1 VTKRILLDTDILV
14 DFFHNQKYAKD
25 LLTEFLLK
33 GNLYISIL
41 SVAELRTGFTSQQAS
56 LLLPKLYK
64 TVVIVNLSLEIAEL
78 AGKFRFEYRSQGI
91 SLPTVDTLIAA
102 NCQIIAVKGIDGYS
116 TPPVLHNDGYG
127 AQQTVT
133 PDILAFDPQSKEFIV
148 GIARVTREELESEK
162 SLTEYDVLFDQK
174 DKDGKPYRVVIIA
187 PAKYA
192 SEVTSVVTHYIH
204 RELWHVLT
212 IVASKKM

>member
-1 VTKRILLDTDILV
+1 MTKRILLDTDILV

-102 NCQIIAVKGIDGYS
+102 TAITKNY
-116 TPPVLHNDGYG
+116 Y
-127 AQQTVT
+127 
-133 PDILAFDPQSKEFIV
+133 LA
-148 GIARVTREELESEK
+148 TRNK
-162 SLTEYDVLFDQK
+162 K
-174 DKDGKPYRVVIIA
+174 DFPMRQLKLYP
-187 PAKYA
+187 
-192 SEVTSVVTHYIH
+192 
-204 RELWHVLT
+204 L
-212 IVASKKM
+212 

>member
-14 DFFHNQKYAKD
+14 DFFHNQRYAKG

-41 SVAELRTGFTSQQAS
+41 SVVELRTGFTSQQAS

-102 NCQIIAVKGIDGYS
+102 TAITKNYF
-116 TPPVLHNDGYG
+116 
-127 AQQTVT
+127 
-133 PDILAFDPQSKEFIV
+133 LA
-148 GIARVTREELESEK
+148 TRNK
-162 SLTEYDVLFDQK
+162 K
-174 DKDGKPYRVVIIA
+174 DFPMRQLKLYP
-187 PAKYA
+187 
-192 SEVTSVVTHYIH
+192 
-204 RELWHVLT
+204 L
-212 IVASKKM
+212 